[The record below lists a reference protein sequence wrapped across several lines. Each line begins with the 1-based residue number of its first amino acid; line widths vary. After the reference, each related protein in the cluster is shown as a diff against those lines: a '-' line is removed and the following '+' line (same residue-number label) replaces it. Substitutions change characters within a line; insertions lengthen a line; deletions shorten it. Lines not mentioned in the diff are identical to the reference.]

1 MKTCPLPLWEE
12 LARTDDTAT
21 FFQTPAWFAF
31 AARRHVGSEAAPL
44 LFEFPEGPVCLPL
57 LRDRRWGRDRYFSP
71 FGTYAGLL
79 AQRAL
84 APGELAEISRT
95 LGSLNLQLTSS
106 PFTRNPLQV
115 GRALPAASH
124 VIDLRAVDPDD
135 PARDWERDARR
146 RARRA
151 VEAGVVV
158 RRVRRGED
166 RDWDAYKELYRGT
179 VSRWGKRARS
189 AHPPDFFDDLR
200 AMLAGEPGFQFWVAE
215 AGGVIGAG
223 FIGFDHNRHH
233 ALWHAAADGAFFGS
247 GAVQLLYRTM
257 IADAARRGLET
268 FDLLG
273 SGGLAGVEAFKA
285 SLGARA
291 IRYESSLN
299 RTGLV
304 GVLAGLRDRARG
316 R

>member
-1 MKTCPLPLWEE
+1 MKTCPQPVWDE
-12 LARTDDTAT
+12 LVRVDDTAT
-21 FFQTPAWFAF
+21 FFQTPAWLEV
-31 AARRHVGSEAAPL
+31 AARRHGAVVAPL
-44 LFEFPEGPVCLPL
+44 LFEFPDGPACLPL

-71 FGTYAGLL
+71 CGTYAALL
-79 AQRAL
+79 SPRSL
-84 APGELAEISRT
+84 ASGELEAVARE

-106 PFTRNPLQV
+106 PFTRNPVRV

-124 VIDLRAVDPDD
+124 VIDLRAVDPGD
-135 PARDWERDARR
+135 PARGWERDARR

-151 VEAGVVV
+151 DEAGVVV
-158 RRVRRGED
+158 RRGEN
-166 RDWDAYKELYRGT
+166 RDWEAYKALYRAT
-179 VSRWGKRARS
+179 VSRWGRRARTI
-189 AHPPDFFDDLR
+189 HPREFLDDLR
-200 AMLAGEPGFQFWVAE
+200 ATLAPHPGFQFWVAE
-215 AGGVIGAG
+215 FGGAIGAG

-257 IADAARRGLET
+257 IADAARRGLEA

-285 SLGARA
+285 SLGAREL
-291 IRYESSLN
+291 RYESSLN

-304 GVLAGLRDRARG
+304 GALAGLRDRVRG

>member
-1 MKTCPLPLWEE
+1 LWEE
-12 LARTDDTAT
+12 LARADDTAT

-31 AARRHVGSEAAPL
+31 AARRHPGAKAAPL
-44 LFEFPEGPVCLPL
+44 LFEFPDGPACLPL

-71 FGTYAGLL
+71 FGTYAAVLCSRHL
-79 AQRAL
+79 AAAER
-84 APGELAEISRT
+84 GEVESSLS
-95 LGSLNLQLTSS
+95 SLNLQLTSS
-106 PFTRNPLQV
+106 PFTRNPVSV
-115 GRALPAASH
+115 GRALSAVSH
-124 VIDLRAVDPDD
+124 FIDLRVTDPED
-135 PARDWERDARR
+135 PARAWERDARR

-151 VEAGVVV
+151 AEAGVVV
-158 RRVRRGED
+158 RRVRHDED
-166 RDWDAYKELYRGT
+166 RDWEAYKALYRGT
-179 VSRWGKRARS
+179 VTRWGGRARS
-189 AHPPDFFDDLR
+189 VHPPEFFDDLR
-200 AMLAGEPGFQFWVAE
+200 AMLAPRPGFQFWVAE
-215 AGGVIGAG
+215 SQGVIGAG

-285 SLGARA
+285 SLGAREV
-291 IRYESSLN
+291 RYESYLN

-304 GVLAGLRDRARG
+304 GALAGLRDLARG